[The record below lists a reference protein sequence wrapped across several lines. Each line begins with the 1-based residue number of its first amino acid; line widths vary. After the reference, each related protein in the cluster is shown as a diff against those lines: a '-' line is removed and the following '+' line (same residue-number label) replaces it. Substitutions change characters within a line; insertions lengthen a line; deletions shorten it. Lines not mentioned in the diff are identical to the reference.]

1 MKLIISIL
9 LFCLCKYVI
18 GTPSPQQ
25 TKLESLKSLGFN
37 ISKATV
43 TLNSDGKGYD
53 VRTGVFTCPVAG
65 TYMFVVDA
73 LCKQATYLALDHN
86 KTPIAFLHRDSQYS
100 KNPLVQISRS

>member
-25 TKLESLKSLGFN
+25 TKLGPLKSLGFN

-43 TLNSDGKGYD
+43 TLNSKDLNQLLNLL
-53 VRTGVFTCPVAG
+53 RP
-65 TYMFVVDA
+65 MFKARKYFSSFSFILLV
-73 LCKQATYLALDHN
+73 CKTNVSD
-86 KTPIAFLHRDSQYS
+86 
-100 KNPLVQISRS
+100 